1 MDSTNYTRG
10 FCSSVMEASPAAM
23 TAILGA
29 WATKDAHACMLGLIE
44 DLESGDAAER
54 YGAWLRQPIT
64 IVVKADERPQAVA
77 KHLMQAGTDNIS
89 YMSNPAELLAAA
101 FWPARPKGTRA
112 KDNSNEVPLSDESR
126 ALLVRI
132 GRALQ
137 KIQDEQGHNTKAP
150 FDHFVGHCMIGVR
163 DKVALDGLLD
173 LGPDWHREL
182 KLERRRMMDA
192 VATSVG
198 GTLAQVGAIEGN
210 PSAIQVVCDRV
221 STGKEAAQRFNEL
234 AATLAGR
241 ELHDRRASPEALVD
255 ILRSEFRRG
264 TASRA
269 GSMACVLAD
278 TLQQATEVDRN
289 HMLLEWTTNSFY
301 AAAGE
306 EKRREGSLAVAKY
319 LWSLTPANFADELE
333 SRAVNESGVN
343 RGAWTKDQLDRL
355 VSLAAACAF
364 LPALQAFEPRVLSQI
379 ENDRGSY
386 STSKG
391 SITRS
396 FVTGILGEGSEIPI
410 ADFVES
416 GRFLSSKGCDFNAK
430 VFDKGNRALHLA
442 AAYSSGPVLQTML
455 ALVEEFGCDPEVRN
469 EARRKPATTLD
480 KSMREQWEAM
490 LRSNT
495 AKHAAQDALNEL
507 SRDMR
512 P

>member
-1 MDSTNYTRG
+1 
-10 FCSSVMEASPAAM
+10 
-23 TAILGA
+23 
-29 WATKDAHACMLGLIE
+29 
-44 DLESGDAAER
+44 
-54 YGAWLRQPIT
+54 
-64 IVVKADERPQAVA
+64 
-77 KHLMQAGTDNIS
+77 
-89 YMSNPAELLAAA
+89 
-101 FWPARPKGTRA
+101 
-112 KDNSNEVPLSDESR
+112 
-126 ALLVRI
+126 
-132 GRALQ
+132 
-137 KIQDEQGHNTKAP
+137 
-150 FDHFVGHCMIGVR
+150 
-163 DKVALDGLLD
+163 
-173 LGPDWHREL
+173 
-182 KLERRRMMDA
+182 
-192 VATSVG
+192 
-198 GTLAQVGAIEGN
+198 
-210 PSAIQVVCDRV
+210 
-221 STGKEAAQRFNEL
+221 
-234 AATLAGR
+234 
-241 ELHDRRASPEALVD
+241 
-255 ILRSEFRRG
+255 
-264 TASRA
+264 
-269 GSMACVLAD
+269 MACVLAD